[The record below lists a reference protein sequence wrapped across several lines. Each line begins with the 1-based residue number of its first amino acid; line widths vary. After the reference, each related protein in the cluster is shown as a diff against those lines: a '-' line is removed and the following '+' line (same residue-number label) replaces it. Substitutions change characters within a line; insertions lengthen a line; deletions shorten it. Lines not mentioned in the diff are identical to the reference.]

1 MVEQEL
7 AKLGLVLP
15 DLQKEIGVYIPYRV
29 AGNLVFVTGR
39 LPMLDGALQYKGK
52 LGKDFSVP
60 QGADAARL
68 CAQHILSVI
77 KNAVDGDWAKI
88 KSVVRINGAI
98 NCEPSFEDH
107 PKVMN
112 GASNLFVAVFGEQI
126 GKHTRTAIGVNSL
139 PLGAA
144 VEIDAIFELV

>member
-15 DLQKEIGVYIPYRV
+15 DLPKEVGVYVPYKV

-39 LPMLDGALQYKGK
+39 LPMLDDALQYKGK
-52 LGKDFSVP
+52 IGKDLSVP

-68 CAQHILSVI
+68 CAQNILSVM
-77 KNAVDGDWAKI
+77 KNVVEGDWAKI
-88 KSVVRINGAI
+88 KSVVRINGAL

-112 GASNLFVAVFGEQI
+112 GASTLLVTVFGEQV
-126 GKHTRTAIGVNSL
+126 GCHTRTAIGVNSL

-144 VEIDAIFELV
+144 VEIDAVFELI